1 MKCSRGVGKDEMAS
15 ATNNPMIVGIDV
27 GTAKVV
33 ALVGQINADGEL
45 EIVGVGMKPSR
56 GMKKGVVV
64 NIEQTVQSIQGA
76 VAEAELMADCHI
88 HSAYIGIA
96 GSHIGGRNS
105 QAVVAIRDGEVQPG
119 DIDRVIDAAKS
130 GPIPTDQRIL
140 HILPQEFLVDEQ
152 GDVRDPLGMSGVRL
166 EGHVHLVTCSANAMQ
181 NLEKCVRSC
190 MIEIDDIVL
199 EQLACSHAVLTEDE
213 KEHGVCLVDIGGG
226 TTGVAIFSKGAIRHT
241 AVIPIAGD
249 QVTNDIAMAL
259 HTPTQDADEIKTKY
273 ACAVA
278 QLVDPEQTINVP
290 GMGDRPAR
298 KLSRQTLAEVVEP
311 RYDELFT
318 LVMSEIERSGYQG
331 RLSAGI
337 VLTGGSAKIE
347 GATALAESIFHM
359 PVRIGMPQSLRV
371 GGMGEVLRNPIYS
384 TGVGLLMYGKKK
396 YLEDN
401 QGPQAPR
408 KPAVGAGE
416 IVQKLRGWLARNF

>member
-1 MKCSRGVGKDEMAS
+1 MAS
-15 ATNNPMIVGIDV
+15 PTNNPMIVGIDV

-33 ALVGQINADGEL
+33 ALVGQINAEGAL

-76 VAEAELMADCHI
+76 VAEAELMADCKI

-96 GSHIGGRNS
+96 GAHAGGRNS
-105 QAVVAIRDGEVQPG
+105 QAVVAIREGEVQQS
-119 DIDRVIDAAKS
+119 DIDRVVDAAKS
-130 GPIPTDQRIL
+130 GSIPTDQRIL
-140 HILPQEFLVDEQ
+140 HILPQEYLVDDQ
-152 GDVRDPLGMSGVRL
+152 ADVRDPLGMSGVRL
-166 EGHVHLVTCSANAMQ
+166 EGHVHLVTCSVNAMQ

-190 MIEIDDIVL
+190 GIEMDAIIL
-199 EQLACSHAVLTEDE
+199 EQLASSYAVLTADE

-226 TTGVAIFSKGAIRHT
+226 TTDVAVFARGAIRHT

-249 QVTNDIAMAL
+249 QVTNDIATAL
-259 HTPTQDADEIKTKY
+259 YTPTQDADEIKTKY

-311 RYDELFT
+311 RYDELFA
-318 LVMSEIERSGYQG
+318 LVQGEIERSGYQG
-331 RLSAGI
+331 KLAAGV

-359 PVRIGMPQSLRV
+359 PVRIGMPQSLKV

-384 TGVGLLMYGKKK
+384 TGVGLLLYGKKQW
-396 YLEDN
+396 EEN
-401 QGPQAPR
+401 QNGQPVR
-408 KPAVGAGE
+408 KNTGAGVGE
-416 IVQKLRGWLARNF
+416 VVQKFRGWLARNF

>member
-1 MKCSRGVGKDEMAS
+1 MAS
-15 ATNNPMIVGIDV
+15 PTNNPMIVGIDV

-33 ALVGQINADGEL
+33 ALVGQINAEGAL

-76 VAEAELMADCHI
+76 VAEAELMADCKI

-96 GSHIGGRNS
+96 GAHAGGRNS
-105 QAVVAIRDGEVQPG
+105 QAVVAIREGEVQQS
-119 DIDRVIDAAKS
+119 DIDRVVDAAKS
-130 GPIPTDQRIL
+130 GSIPTDQRIL
-140 HILPQEFLVDEQ
+140 HILPQEFLVDDQ
-152 GDVRDPLGMSGVRL
+152 ADVRDPLGMSGVRL
-166 EGHVHLVTCSANAMQ
+166 EGHVHLVTCSVNAMQ

-190 MIEIDDIVL
+190 GIEMDAIIL
-199 EQLACSHAVLTEDE
+199 EQLASSYAVLTADE

-226 TTGVAIFSKGAIRHT
+226 TTDVAVFARGAIRHT
-241 AVIPIAGD
+241 AVIPVAGD
-249 QVTNDIAMAL
+249 QVTNDIATAL
-259 HTPTQDADEIKTKY
+259 YTPTQDADEIKTKY

-311 RYDELFT
+311 RYDELFA
-318 LVMSEIERSGYQG
+318 LVQGEIERSGYQG
-331 RLSAGI
+331 KLAAGV

-359 PVRIGMPQSLRV
+359 PVRIGMPQSLKV

-384 TGVGLLMYGKKK
+384 TGVGLLLYGKKQW
-396 YLEDN
+396 EEN
-401 QGPQAPR
+401 QNGQPVR
-408 KPAVGAGE
+408 KNAGAGVGE
-416 IVQKLRGWLARNF
+416 VVQKLRGWLARNF

>member
-1 MKCSRGVGKDEMAS
+1 MAGAS
-15 ATNNPMIVGIDV
+15 NNPMIVGIDV
-27 GTAKVV
+27 GTSKVV
-33 ALVGQINADGEL
+33 VLVGQINADGDL

-76 VAEAELMADCHI
+76 VAEAELMADCKI
-88 HSAYIGIA
+88 HSAYVGIA

-105 QAVVAIRDGEVQPG
+105 QAVVAIREGEVQQG
-119 DIDRVIDAAKS
+119 DVDRVIDAAKS

-140 HILPQEFLVDEQ
+140 HILPQEFLVDDQ

-166 EGHVHLVTCSANAMQ
+166 EGHVHLVTCSVNAQQ

-190 MIEIDDIVL
+190 GIDIDDMIL
-199 EQLACSHAVLTEDE
+199 EQLASSYAVLTEDE

-226 TTGVAIFSKGAIRHT
+226 TTDIAVFCKGAIRHT

-259 HTPTQDADEIKTKY
+259 HTPTQDADELKIKY

-278 QLVDPEQTINVP
+278 QMVDPEQTINVP

-311 RYDELFT
+311 RYDELFS
-318 LVMSEIERSGYQG
+318 LVLTELERSGF
-331 RLSAGI
+331 AGKLAAGV
-337 VLTGGSAKIE
+337 VLTGGSSKID
-347 GATALAESIFHM
+347 GAVQLAESIFHM
-359 PVRIGMPQSLRV
+359 PVRIGMPQSLKV
-371 GGMGEVLRNPIYS
+371 GGMGEVLRNAIYS
-384 TGVGLLMYGKKK
+384 TGVGLLLYGKKQW
-396 YLEDN
+396 EEG
-401 QGPQAPR
+401 QSGPPVR
-408 KPAVGAGE
+408 KPAAGMGG
-416 IVQKLRGWLARNF
+416 VMKKCRDWLARHF

>member
-1 MKCSRGVGKDEMAS
+1 MAGAS
-15 ATNNPMIVGIDV
+15 NNPMIVGIDV

-33 ALVGQINADGEL
+33 TLVGQINADGEL

-76 VAEAELMADCHI
+76 VAEAELMADCKI

-105 QAVVAIRDGEVQPG
+105 QAVVAIREGEVQQG

-140 HILPQEFLVDEQ
+140 HILPQEFLVDDQ
-152 GDVRDPLGMSGVRL
+152 GDVRDPLGMAGVRL
-166 EGHVHLVTCSANAMQ
+166 EGHVHLVTCSVNALQ

-190 MIEIDDIVL
+190 GIDIDDMIL
-199 EQLACSHAVLTEDE
+199 EQLAASHAVLTEDE

-226 TTGVAIFSKGAIRHT
+226 TTDIAVFSKGAIRHT

-278 QLVDPEQTINVP
+278 QMVDPEQSINVP

-311 RYDELFT
+311 RYDELFS
-318 LVMSEIERSGYQG
+318 LVQTELERSGFLG
-331 RLSAGI
+331 KLAAGV

-347 GATALAESIFHM
+347 GAVALAESIFHM

-384 TGVGLLMYGKKK
+384 TGVGLLLYGKKQW
-396 YLEDN
+396 EEN
-401 QGPQAPR
+401 QSGQPARKQA
-408 KPAVGAGE
+408 AGVAE
-416 IVQKLRGWLARNF
+416 VMQKVRGWLARNF

>member
-1 MKCSRGVGKDEMAS
+1 MAGAS
-15 ATNNPMIVGIDV
+15 NNPMIVGIDV

-33 ALVGQINADGEL
+33 VLVGQINADGDL

-76 VAEAELMADCHI
+76 VAEAELMADCKI
-88 HSAYIGIA
+88 HSAYVGIA

-105 QAVVAIRDGEVQPG
+105 QAVVAIREGEVQQG
-119 DIDRVIDAAKS
+119 DVDRVIDAAKS

-140 HILPQEFLVDEQ
+140 HILPQEFLVDDQ

-166 EGHVHLVTCSANAMQ
+166 EGHVHLVTCSVNAQQ

-190 MIEIDDIVL
+190 GIDIDDMIL
-199 EQLACSHAVLTEDE
+199 EQLASSHAVLTEDE

-226 TTGVAIFSKGAIRHT
+226 TTDIAVFSKGAIRHT

-259 HTPTQDADEIKTKY
+259 HTPTQDADELKIKY

-278 QLVDPEQTINVP
+278 QMVDPEQTINVP

-311 RYDELFT
+311 RYDELFS
-318 LVMSEIERSGYQG
+318 LVLTELERSGF
-331 RLSAGI
+331 AGKLAAGV
-337 VLTGGSAKIE
+337 VLTGGSSKID
-347 GATALAESIFHM
+347 GAVQLAESIFHM
-359 PVRIGMPQSLRV
+359 PVRIGMPQSLKV
-371 GGMGEVLRNPIYS
+371 GGMAEVLRNAIYSTSVGLLLYGKKQWEENQSGQPARKPATGMGEV
-384 TGVGLLMYGKKK
+384 MKKCR
-396 YLEDN
+396 D
-401 QGPQAPR
+401 
-408 KPAVGAGE
+408 
-416 IVQKLRGWLARNF
+416 WLARHF

>member
-1 MKCSRGVGKDEMAS
+1 MAGAS
-15 ATNNPMIVGIDV
+15 NNPMIVGIDV

-33 ALVGQINADGEL
+33 TLVGQINADGEL

-76 VAEAELMADCHI
+76 VAEAELMADCKI

-105 QAVVAIRDGEVQPG
+105 QAVVAIREGEVQQG

-140 HILPQEFLVDEQ
+140 HILPQEFLVDDQ

-166 EGHVHLVTCSANAMQ
+166 EGHVHLVTCSVNALQ

-190 MIEIDDIVL
+190 GIDIDDMIL
-199 EQLACSHAVLTEDE
+199 EQLAASHAVLTEDE

-226 TTGVAIFSKGAIRHT
+226 TTDIAVFSKGAIRHT

-278 QLVDPEQTINVP
+278 QMVDPEQSINVP

-311 RYDELFT
+311 RYDELFS
-318 LVMSEIERSGYQG
+318 LVQTELERSGFLG
-331 RLSAGI
+331 KLAAGV

-347 GATALAESIFHM
+347 GAVALAESIFHM

-384 TGVGLLMYGKKK
+384 TGVGLLLYGKKQW
-396 YLEDN
+396 EEN
-401 QGPQAPR
+401 QSGQPARKQA
-408 KPAVGAGE
+408 AGVAE
-416 IVQKLRGWLARNF
+416 VMQKVRGWLARNF

>member
-1 MKCSRGVGKDEMAS
+1 MAS
-15 ATNNPMIVGIDV
+15 PTNNPMIVGIDV

-33 ALVGQINADGEL
+33 ALVGQINAEGAL

-76 VAEAELMADCHI
+76 VAEAELMADCKI

-96 GSHIGGRNS
+96 GAHAGGRNS
-105 QAVVAIRDGEVQPG
+105 QAVVAIREGEVQQS
-119 DIDRVIDAAKS
+119 DIDRVVDAAKS
-130 GPIPTDQRIL
+130 GSIPTDQRIL
-140 HILPQEFLVDEQ
+140 HILPQEYLVDEQ
-152 GDVRDPLGMSGVRL
+152 ADVRDPLGMSGVRL
-166 EGHVHLVTCSANAMQ
+166 EGHVHLVTCSVNAMQ

-190 MIEIDDIVL
+190 GIDIDAIIL
-199 EQLACSHAVLTEDE
+199 EQLASSYAVLTADE

-226 TTGVAIFSKGAIRHT
+226 TTDVAVFARGAIRHT
-241 AVIPIAGD
+241 AVIPVAGD
-249 QVTNDIAMAL
+249 QVTNDIATAL
-259 HTPTQDADEIKTKY
+259 YTPTQDADEIKTKY

-318 LVMSEIERSGYQG
+318 LVQAEIERSGYQG
-331 RLSAGI
+331 RLAAGV

-347 GATALAESIFHM
+347 GASALAESIFHM
-359 PVRIGMPQSLRV
+359 PVRIGMPQSLKV

-384 TGVGLLMYGKKK
+384 TGVGLLLYGKKQW
-396 YLEDN
+396 EEN
-401 QGPQAPR
+401 QSGQAVR
-408 KPAVGAGE
+408 KNTAAGMGE
-416 IVQKLRGWLARNF
+416 VVQKVRGWLARNF

>member
-1 MKCSRGVGKDEMAS
+1 MANP
-15 ATNNPMIVGIDV
+15 TNNPMIVGIDV

-33 ALVGQINADGEL
+33 ALVGQINAEGAL

-56 GMKKGVVV
+56 GMKKGAVV

-76 VAEAELMADCHI
+76 VAEAELMADCKI

-96 GSHIGGRNS
+96 GAHAGGRNS
-105 QAVVAIRDGEVQPG
+105 QAVVAIREGEVQQS
-119 DIDRVIDAAKS
+119 DIDRVVDAAKS
-130 GPIPTDQRIL
+130 GSIPTDQRIL
-140 HILPQEFLVDEQ
+140 HILPQEYLVDDQ
-152 GDVRDPLGMSGVRL
+152 ADVRDPLGMSGVRL
-166 EGHVHLVTCSANAMQ
+166 EGHVHLVTCSVNAMQ

-190 MIEIDDIVL
+190 GIEMDAIIL
-199 EQLACSHAVLTEDE
+199 EQLASSYAVLTADE

-226 TTGVAIFSKGAIRHT
+226 TTDIAVFARGAIRHT

-249 QVTNDIAMAL
+249 QVTNDIATAL
-259 HTPTQDADEIKTKY
+259 YTPTQDADDIKIKY

-311 RYDELFT
+311 RYDELFA
-318 LVMSEIERSGYQG
+318 LVQGEIERSGYQG
-331 RLSAGI
+331 KLAAGV

-359 PVRIGMPQSLRV
+359 PVRIGMPQSLKV

-384 TGVGLLMYGKKK
+384 TGVGLLLYGKKQW
-396 YLEDN
+396 EEN
-401 QGPQAPR
+401 QSGQAVR
-408 KPAVGAGE
+408 KHTGASVGE
-416 IVQKLRGWLARNF
+416 VVQKLRGWLARNF